1 MMKDV
6 GNAKVLLS
14 KQLKNSENILTM
26 LLGKDYE
33 DKYEDVE
40 EEIGK
45 HIFDCL
51 FIEGAEH
58 ILTEKGTYIFYDIDC
73 PIIHANVK
81 NIRITLD
88 ILCERGMLRNFSDL
102 PKEIVKEY
110 SGNRVDKLA
119 SMIDEVLIGD
129 KKIALKPGIG
139 ALTLEAVRVYNL
151 PRYYGKSFIF
161 TVPNFR

>member
-88 ILCERGMLRNFSDL
+88 ILGDRNILRNFSGL
-102 PKEIVKEY
+102 PRESGKEY
-110 SGNRVDKLA
+110 SGKR
-119 SMIDEVLIGD
+119 G
-129 KKIALKPGIG
+129 
-139 ALTLEAVRVYNL
+139 
-151 PRYYGKSFIF
+151 
-161 TVPNFR
+161 

>member
-26 LLGKDYE
+26 LLRKDYE

-88 ILCERGMLRNFSDL
+88 ILCERGMLRNFSD
-102 PKEIVKEY
+102 
-110 SGNRVDKLA
+110 
-119 SMIDEVLIGD
+119 
-129 KKIALKPGIG
+129 
-139 ALTLEAVRVYNL
+139 
-151 PRYYGKSFIF
+151 
-161 TVPNFR
+161 

>member
-1 MMKDV
+1 MLKDI

-14 KQLKNSENILTM
+14 KQLKNSDNILTM

-33 DKYEDVE
+33 NKYEDVE

-51 FIEGAEH
+51 FIQGAEQ
-58 ILTEKGTYIFYDIDC
+58 ILTEKGIYIFYDIDC

-81 NIRITLD
+81 KIRITLD
-88 ILCERGMLRNFSDL
+88 ILCERSLLREFSDL

-119 SMIDEVLIGD
+119 SMIDEVLIDD
-129 KKIALKPGIG
+129 KKVSLKPGIG
-139 ALTLEAVRVYNL
+139 ALTLESVQVYNL
-151 PRYYGKSFIF
+151 PKYYGKTFIF

>member
-58 ILTEKGTYIFYDIDC
+58 ILTKIESADF
-73 PIIHANVK
+73 
-81 NIRITLD
+81 
-88 ILCERGMLRNFSDL
+88 E
-102 PKEIVKEY
+102 KEIIEPNKE
-110 SGNRVDKLA
+110 R
-119 SMIDEVLIGD
+119 
-129 KKIALKPGIG
+129 
-139 ALTLEAVRVYNL
+139 NL
-151 PRYYGKSFIF
+151 L
-161 TVPNFR
+161 

>member
-1 MMKDV
+1 
-6 GNAKVLLS
+6 
-14 KQLKNSENILTM
+14 M

-33 DKYEDVE
+33 DRYEDVE

-88 ILCERGMLRNFSDL
+88 ILCDRNMLRNFSDL

-119 SMIDEVLIGD
+119 SMIDEVLIDD

-139 ALTLEAVRVYNL
+139 ALTLEGVRVYNL
-151 PRYYGKSFIF
+151 PKYYGKSFVF